1 MIKNMTNL
9 QAGIWL
15 ISILGGTYTIL
26 FSLEEDS
33 TVAMIFVS
41 VGVVTILFF
50 TQKIHELETE
60 IAELKK
66 P

>member
-41 VGVVTILFF
+41 VGVVTILFL

>member
-15 ISILGGTYTIL
+15 ISILGGNYTIL